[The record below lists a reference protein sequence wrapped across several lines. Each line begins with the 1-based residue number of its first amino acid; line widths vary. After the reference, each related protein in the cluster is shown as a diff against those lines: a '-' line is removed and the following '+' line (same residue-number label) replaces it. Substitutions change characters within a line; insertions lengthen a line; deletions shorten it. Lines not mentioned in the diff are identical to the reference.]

1 MSGRIEQ
8 TVVVAVP
15 VERAWEAFTDSE
27 ERSRWE
33 APEYEID
40 PRPGGKLRWTIPPHP
55 AVDGEVLEVEPGR
68 RLVTTESTGVL
79 DGVTRVT
86 VTFEDVGTGTRITV
100 VQSGFGTGAAW
111 QDALESHRQGWARA
125 LRDLVLYLETGVA
138 SRRFFS
144 TWRSQLGLCLA
155 DGATGVRVT
164 GVEPDSWAA
173 DAGLQPDDV
182 VIFVDGLPIYDRTDL
197 WPFQIAR
204 GAGEALD
211 VVVARAGTQVRSRG
225 VLRARA

>member
-8 TVVVAVP
+8 TFVVAVP
-15 VERAWEAFTDSE
+15 VERAWQAFTDSE

-68 RLVTTESTGVL
+68 RLVTTEGTGVL

-86 VTFEDVGTGTRITV
+86 VTFEDVGTGTRISV

>member
-68 RLVTTESTGVL
+68 RLVTTEGTGVL

-86 VTFEDVGTGTRITV
+86 VTFEDVGTGTRISV

>member
-8 TVVVAVP
+8 TFVVAVP

-68 RLVTTESTGVL
+68 RLVTTEGTGVL

-86 VTFEDVGTGTRITV
+86 VTFEDTRTGTRITV